1 VKIAVIGSGVSGLG
15 AAHALSDVHDVTIFE
30 ADARL
35 GGHANT
41 VSVKCDDSVIDVD
54 TGFIVFNEV
63 NYPNLTAMF
72 AHLGVETVP
81 SDMSFGFSMDG
92 GAFEYACDSLDKI
105 FAQRTN
111 IFKPR
116 FWLGVRETL
125 RFMKRAPVALETGE
139 THGVSLLDWLQAE
152 GFSSDFQNQFILPMA
167 GAIWSTPASQMGAFP
182 ATNFIQFFKNHDLF
196 TGLAEAQQWRTVKGG
211 SRQYVS
217 KLAAHLGDRARTS
230 APVASVRRVGPMM
243 APLVE
248 VTLQNGNV
256 ELFDQVV
263 MACHAPTTRALMM
276 DQDAEERATLAPFR
290 TTKNRVV
297 LHRDVALMPQRRKV
311 WSSWSMLTEASTG
324 DQPVTLS
331 YWMNRL
337 QSLPAAHD
345 LFVTMN
351 AQTPPDPA
359 LTIAEFDY
367 EHPYF
372 DKASFAAQSHVDAI
386 QGRGGV
392 WYAGAWLG
400 WGFHE
405 DGLKSGLRVAE
416 ALGARPKWAQDLG
429 VPLPQQ
435 LPAAHLAIMAAE

>member
-1 VKIAVIGSGVSGLG
+1 MKIAVIGSGVSGLG
-15 AAHALSDVHDVTIFE
+15 AAYALSDVHDVTIFE
-30 ADARL
+30 ASDRL

-41 VSVKCDDSVIDVD
+41 VSADCGSGEQIDVD
-54 TGFIVFNEV
+54 TGFIVYNEV

-72 AHLGVETVP
+72 AHLDVETIQ

-111 IFKPR
+111 LFKPR

-125 RFMKRAPVALETGE
+125 HFMKRAPVALAAGT
-139 THGVSLLDWLQAE
+139 TQGVSLLDWLQSE
-152 GFSSDFQNQFILPMA
+152 GFSKAFQEQFILPMA
-167 GAIWSTPASQMGAFP
+167 GAIWSTPASEMGAFP
-182 ATNFIQFFKNHDLF
+182 AESFIQFFKNHDLF
-196 TGLAEAQQWRTVKGG
+196 TGLAEAQKWRTVKGG
-211 SRQYVS
+211 SRTYVT
-217 KLAAHLGDRARTS
+217 KIGAHLGNRARLST
-230 APVASVRRVGPMM
+230 PVLNVRRLGG
-243 APLVE
+243 AVE
-248 VTLQNGNV
+248 ITTQGGDV
-256 ELFDQVV
+256 EIFDQVV
-263 MACHAPTTRALMM
+263 MACHAPTTRALLGDM
-276 DQDAEERATLAPFR
+276 DGQERATLAPFR
-290 TTKNRVV
+290 TTKNHAI
-297 LHRDVALMPQRRKV
+297 LHRDTALMPKRRKV
-311 WSSWSMLTEASTG
+311 WSSWSMLTDAGAG
-324 DQPVTLS
+324 DRPVTLS

-337 QSLPAAHD
+337 QSLPITRD

-351 AQTPPDPA
+351 AQTRPDPA

-372 DKASFAAQSHVDAI
+372 DRASFAAQAQVDTI

-416 ALGARPKWAQDLG
+416 ALGARPHWAKNLG
-429 VPLPQQ
+429 APLAM
-435 LPAAHLAIMAAE
+435 PAAYQTIMAAE